1 MAHYVPSCPPGKPGG
16 DPTLDHHH
24 FEIEETIKA
33 VILLY
38 THTLTISDRE
48 RYAVHLDVV
57 SALLNVL
64 AADPTVTTMAA
75 PGIMDPLYWLGSDG
89 PFGNL
94 VLPGLGIIIFVET
107 GLGFPMLPGDS
118 LLFTAGMLSVQE
130 NGFAPLWLTILVAVL
145 CAIAGDQSSYWIGR
159 FFGERLRNRP
169 DGRIFKKAYIQ
180 QGHDFFEKYGPV
192 AVILCRFVPIVRTY
206 APITIGMA
214 KMSYRRFFLYDIFGG
229 LLWAGGMTLL
239 GAWLGNF
246 DFVRKNIEYIFLLI
260 VFISILPGIIGGYK
274 KWRSGRRAAA
284 ATEAA
289 QAPRVE

>member
-1 MAHYVPSCPPGKPGG
+1 M
-16 DPTLDHHH
+16 
-24 FEIEETIKA
+24 
-33 VILLY
+33 
-38 THTLTISDRE
+38 
-48 RYAVHLDVV
+48 

-192 AVILCRFVPIVRTY
+192 AVILCRYMYIL
-206 APITIGMA
+206 
-214 KMSYRRFFLYDIFGG
+214 SLWDDFFRLF
-229 LLWAGGMTLL
+229 
-239 GAWLGNF
+239 
-246 DFVRKNIEYIFLLI
+246 
-260 VFISILPGIIGGYK
+260 
-274 KWRSGRRAAA
+274 
-284 ATEAA
+284 
-289 QAPRVE
+289 